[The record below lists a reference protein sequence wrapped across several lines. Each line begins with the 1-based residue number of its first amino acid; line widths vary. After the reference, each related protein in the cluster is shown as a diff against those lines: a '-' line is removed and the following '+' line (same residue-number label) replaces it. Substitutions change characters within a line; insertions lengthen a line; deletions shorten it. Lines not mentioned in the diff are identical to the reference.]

1 MYALVKRPVTVL
13 TLSLLRIST
22 LRQKKKKKKS
32 AVFLVIVFAFV
43 GRIYH
48 SLVARQLKIAVNVN
62 TFSSRE
68 DKPGP
73 PNDRFLLSTLKTLF
87 RLSRVLVD
95 I

>member
-22 LRQKKKKKKS
+22 LRQKKKNS
-32 AVFLVIVFAFV
+32 AVFFVIVFAFV